1 MIKMR
6 TWTIIH
12 KWVGLII
19 GLQIVL
25 WIAGGVVMSVIPIDT
40 VRGQYLV
47 SSKEINPPAHTVTID
62 LADYKTVSHG
72 VRQQQAFL
80 TLTDWQGQ
88 VHYVDATTGEVL
100 EPLSVEQITAVA
112 KARFT
117 QQPVNVASTDYL
129 TTLPLEADHLGKP
142 VFRVTFDDW
151 RHTSFYL
158 DPITADVLTVRSD
171 IWRFYDFFWM
181 LHIMDYDLR
190 RDFNHPLL
198 ILSAFSALFVAVSG
212 LLLVYTR
219 VIKPIVIEWQRLR

>member
-6 TWTIIH
+6 TWSTIH

-25 WIAGGVVMSVIPIDT
+25 WIAGGVVMSVIPIET
-40 VRGQYLV
+40 VRGKYLV
-47 SSKEINPPAHTVTID
+47 SSQEVVAPARTVNID
-62 LADYKTVSHG
+62 LSQYKTITHG
-72 VRQQQAFL
+72 LRQQQAFL

-88 VHYVDATTGEVL
+88 AHYVDATSGEVL
-100 EPLSVEQITAVA
+100 EPLSAEQITAVA

-117 QQPVNVASTDYL
+117 QQPVNVASTEYL
-129 TTLPLEADHLGKP
+129 TTLPLEADHLGNP
-142 VFRVTFDDW
+142 VFRVTFEDW

-158 DPITADVLTVRSD
+158 DPVTAEVLTVRSD

-190 RDFNHPLL
+190 SDFNHPLL

-212 LLLVYTR
+212 LVLVYTR
-219 VIKPIVIEWQRLR
+219 VIKPTVIKWQRRR